1 MSEQLYMERDGAI
14 ASIIINRPEKR
25 NCFSLSMFQRLEDLL
40 DELQEDDTVK
50 LLIVRGVD
58 KTAFS
63 AGADINEFLEVRLHK
78 EKAKAYNDFA
88 LGAIEKLYRFFR
100 PTIAMIQTL
109 AIGGG
114 LELANACDFRFA
126 TAGSKLGITS
136 ANIGIVYNL
145 SSTKRLYN
153 LIGQA
158 KTKEL
163 LYTAKLI
170 TAEEGRE
177 IGLID
182 YVHTEEEIEAEVL
195 TFANRILMKSPVA
208 NAGIKQV
215 IQAIID
221 GDNTESDA
229 ISEVILDSYSSW
241 DYLEGIQAFKEKRKP
256 NFVGGKRLDDN
267 TENGCIYHES

>member
-1 MSEQLYMERDGAI
+1 MSHELYVEKDGAI
-14 ASIIINRPEKR
+14 AAIIINRPEKK
-25 NCFSLSMFQRLEDLL
+25 NSFTLSMFQQLEKLL
-40 DELQEDDTVK
+40 DELKADDTVK
-50 LLIVRGVD
+50 LLIVKGVD
-58 KTAFS
+58 QSAFS
-63 AGADINEFLEVRLHK
+63 AGADITEFLEVRWHA

-88 LGAIEKLYRFFR
+88 LGAIEKLYRFPR
-100 PTIAMIQTL
+100 PTIALIHSL

-126 TAGSKLGITS
+126 ASGSKVGITS

-153 LIGQA
+153 LIGPA

-170 TAEEGRE
+170 SVEEGNE

-182 YVHTEEEIEAEVL
+182 QVHPPEKLEEKGLE
-195 TFANRILMKSPVA
+195 FAAQILEKSPVA

-215 IQAIID
+215 IQSIID
-221 GDNTESDA
+221 GENEETKE
-229 ISEVILDSYSSW
+229 IEKVILDSYSSE
-241 DYLEGIQAFKEKRKP
+241 DYEEGIQAFLEKRKP
-256 NFVGGKRLDDN
+256 KFV
-267 TENGCIYHES
+267 